1 MIAYKSLEQ
10 LFTKIDKLPYITKAK
25 VSAYNRLNCFIIR
38 DLLYHLPVSINDRT
52 RMPSLDSY
60 ILNGEIITAIV
71 KVYEHHPP
79 SKRSGIYKISCG
91 NETGSIEVAYFN
103 IKPEML
109 RKMYPLGAE
118 LAISGKIEK
127 KPYLQMIHPD
137 MVAPSKDIAK
147 INILEPVYP
156 LTYALTNRQLR
167 RTIAEALKN
176 APQPNEWL
184 QGSLLV
190 KYSWPDWR
198 SAIFR
203 VHNPQNINDISLR
216 SKFRMRLA
224 FDEILAH
231 QLSLY
236 AARNQVKSQ
245 HKQPIINAGQLEEKF
260 LKLLPFTLTTS
271 QQQAI
276 LEIKNDQQKPERMLR
291 LLQGDV
297 GSGKTMVAFI
307 AMLNAIESGKQAA
320 LIAPTDIL
328 ARQHYQN
335 LQSYCQQ
342 LGITIS
348 LLTAKQKPKEK
359 KGVLIDLASGKSNLV
374 IGTHAL
380 FQESVAFMEL
390 GIVIID
396 EQHRFGV
403 EQRLSLAQKG
413 NQSDV
418 LMMSATPIPRTLAMV
433 NYGDMDITIMQGKPA
448 KRQAITTSLVSTD
461 RADEIIDSLGKIITR
476 GEKVFW
482 ICPLVEESEK
492 LKLTDV
498 QQRLES
504 INKVYPDQV
513 AVVHGKMP
521 AKLREEVMQNFAES
535 NSNIK
540 ILIATTVIEV
550 GVDIP
555 DATVII
561 IEHAERFGLSQLH
574 QLRGRVGRNDKKA
587 YCILLYQKPLGEIS
601 IKRLHS
607 VKESNDGFYLAE
619 QDLLLRGAGDLLG
632 TKQSG
637 LPEFK
642 AFVAEAHQDL
652 LELAQNYVQ
661 EITSLDPKLNKGANV
676 NLRLLMQLFEY
687 QKMLEFFGS

>member
-1 MIAYKSLEQ
+1 MINYKGLEQ
-10 LFTKIDKLPYITKAK
+10 LFINIDKLPYILKAR
-25 VSAYNRLNCFIIR
+25 VSAYNRLNCYIIR

-60 ILNGEIITAIV
+60 IINGEIITATV

-79 SKRSGIYKISCG
+79 SKRGGIYKISCG

-103 IKPEML
+103 SKPEL
-109 RKMYPLGAE
+109 LKKMYPIGAE

-137 MVAPSKDIAK
+137 MVVAAKEVAK

-176 APQPNEWL
+176 VPQTNEWL
-184 QGSLLV
+184 QESLLI
-190 KYSWPDWR
+190 KYSWPSWH
-198 SAIFR
+198 SALFKI
-203 VHNPQNINDISLR
+203 HNPQNINDISLR

-245 HKQPIINAGQLEEKF
+245 HKQPMENAGILEEKF
-260 LKLLPFTLTTS
+260 LKLLPFKLTPS

-276 LEIKNDQQKPERMLR
+276 AEIKKDQQKPERMLR

-320 LIAPTDIL
+320 IIAPTDIL

-342 LGITIS
+342 LGITTS

-359 KGVLIDLASGKSNLV
+359 KEVLTALASGESKLV

-380 FQESVAFMEL
+380 FQESVIFMEL

-418 LMMSATPIPRTLAMV
+418 LMMTATPIPRTLAMV

-448 KRQAITTSLVSTD
+448 KRQPIKTSLVSTD
-461 RADEIIDSLGKIITR
+461 RVEEIIDSLGKIIAS

-498 QQRLES
+498 QQRWES
-504 INKVYPDQV
+504 INKIYPDQV

-521 AKLREEVMQNFAES
+521 AKLREEVMQNFADS

-540 ILIATTVIEV
+540 ILVATTVIEV

-601 IKRLHS
+601 TKRLQTI
-607 VKESNDGFYLAE
+607 KESNDGFYLAE

-642 AFVAEAHQDL
+642 AFVAEVHQDL
-652 LELAQNYVQ
+652 LELAQSYVQ
-661 EITSLDPKLNKGANV
+661 EITLDDPKLNKGANV

-687 QKMLEFFGS
+687 QRMLEFFGS